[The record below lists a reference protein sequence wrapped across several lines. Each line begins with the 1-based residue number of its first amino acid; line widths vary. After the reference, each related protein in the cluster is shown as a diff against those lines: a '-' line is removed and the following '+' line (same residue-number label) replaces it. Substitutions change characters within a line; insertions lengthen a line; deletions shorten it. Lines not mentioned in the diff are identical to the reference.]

1 MRSFIGAF
9 ALAITLAAPA
19 LAMPTIGQPA
29 PAFTGKDSSGKTLS
43 LGDFAD
49 RTVVLEW
56 TNNECPYV
64 RKHYDSGNMQKLQAE
79 AAAQGVMWLSIISSA
94 PGNQGYVDGARA
106 NALTKERNAK
116 PAAVILDPEG
126 AIGHLYDAKTTPH
139 MYVIEKGKLV
149 YMGGI
154 DDIRST
160 RVEDVAKAN
169 NYVRAALAEIKAGKP
184 VSTPEATPYGCSVK
198 Y

>member
-1 MRSFIGAF
+1 MRNFVG
-9 ALAITLAAPA
+9 ALALAVIVTAPA

-29 PAFTGKDSSGKTLS
+29 PAFTGKDSNGKTLS
-43 LGDFAD
+43 LADFAD

-64 RKHYDSGNMQKLQAE
+64 RKHYDSGNMQKLQAD
-79 AAAQGVMWLSIISSA
+79 AAAQGVVWLSIISSA
-94 PGNQGYVDGARA
+94 PGNQGYVNGPRA
-106 NALTKERNAK
+106 NVLTKERNAK

-126 AIGHLYDAKTTPH
+126 TIGRLYDAKTTPH
-139 MYVIEKGKLV
+139 MYVVEKGKLV

-160 RVEDVAKAN
+160 RVEDIAKAN
-169 NYVRAALAEIKAGKP
+169 NFVHAALADIKAGKQ
-184 VSTPEATPYGCSVK
+184 VTTPESTPYGCSVK